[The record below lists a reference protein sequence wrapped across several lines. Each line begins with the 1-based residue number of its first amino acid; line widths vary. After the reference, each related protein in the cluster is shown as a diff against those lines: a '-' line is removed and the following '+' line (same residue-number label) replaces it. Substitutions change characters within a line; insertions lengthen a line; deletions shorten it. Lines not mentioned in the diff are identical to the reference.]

1 MKKKIEWL
9 VTGSAGI
16 ICISFLL
23 DLFNIPSQA
32 GIPMDSVNWNA
43 ASLIVGNLLV
53 ILIAVITYLLIDKR
67 NREKEKNQREIAV
80 YTLQNI
86 YEQCLFELKK
96 FDSPEYAEYAKKCF
110 DNEDPDFQKAKE
122 QFLYDGPYDA
132 HSDIV
137 EFAKNGIISKN
148 EYQTYLNIK
157 EAHHMYVFLRL
168 MFYDKKANAEAL
180 RNDVISKITEAQ
192 KQLKEVP

>member
-9 VTGSAGI
+9 IAGSVSI
-16 ICISFLL
+16 ICISLLL
-23 DLFNIPSQA
+23 DFFDVPSKI
-32 GIPMDSVNWNA
+32 GIPMDSVNWDA
-43 ASLIVGNLLV
+43 ISLIVGNLLV

-86 YEQCLFELKK
+86 YEQCLFEFKK
-96 FDSPEYAEYAKKCF
+96 FDHPKYVEYAKKCF
-110 DNEDPDFQKAKE
+110 DNDDPDFQKAKE
-122 QFLYDGPYDA
+122 KFLYDGPYDA

-148 EYQTYLNIK
+148 EYQTYLEIK
-157 EAHHMYVFLRL
+157 KEHYTYVLLRL
-168 MFYDKKANAEAL
+168 VFYDDQENALEL
-180 RNDVISKITEAQ
+180 RNDVISKIKKARNE
-192 KQLKEVP
+192 LKGGL

>member
-1 MKKKIEWL
+1 MKKKIGL
-9 VTGSAGI
+9 LIFGSVCIIFAG
-16 ICISFLL
+16 FLL
-23 DLFNIPSQA
+23 DIFDVPSKL
-32 GIPMDSVNWNA
+32 GVPMDSVNWDA
-43 ASLIVGNLLV
+43 LSLIVGNLLV
-53 ILIAVITYLLIDKR
+53 ILIAVITYFLIDKR
-67 NREKEKNQREIAV
+67 NREKEKNQREVAV

-86 YEQCLFELKK
+86 YEQCLSEFKK
-96 FDSPEYAEYAKKCF
+96 FDHPKYTEYAKKCF

-148 EYQTYLNIK
+148 EYQTYLEIK

-168 MFYDKKANAEAL
+168 MFYDEKENAEVL

>member
-1 MKKKIEWL
+1 MKKKIGLL
-9 VTGSAGI
+9 VSGS
-16 ICISFLL
+16 ICIIFVSFML
-23 DLFNIPSQA
+23 DIFDVPSKL
-32 GIPMDSVNWNA
+32 GVPMDSVNWDA
-43 ASLIVGNLLV
+43 ISLIVGNLLV
-53 ILIAVITYLLIDKR
+53 VLIAVITYFLIDKR
-67 NREKEKNQREIAV
+67 NREKEKNQREVAV

-86 YEQCLFELKK
+86 YEQCLSEFKK
-96 FDSPEYAEYAKKCF
+96 FDYPKYAEYAKKCF

-148 EYQTYLNIK
+148 EYQTYLEIK

-168 MFYDKKANAEAL
+168 MFYDEKENAEAL
-180 RNDVISKITEAQ
+180 RNDVIFKITEAQ